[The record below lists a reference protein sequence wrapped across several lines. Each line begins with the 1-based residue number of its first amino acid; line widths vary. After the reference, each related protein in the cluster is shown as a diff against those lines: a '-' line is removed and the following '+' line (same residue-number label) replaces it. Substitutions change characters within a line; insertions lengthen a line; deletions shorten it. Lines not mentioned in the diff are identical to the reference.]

1 MNKQLQAA
9 SYGIPIL
16 IGVIFFAVVF
26 DVNMLNPTHVE
37 WLSHGDI
44 LQAYLGWDFFR
55 KAPWTF
61 PVVGLNPYY
70 GLEVSSSIV
79 FSDSNPLLALVFKLL
94 SPLLPAGFQYFGLW
108 LLACCI
114 LSAVATWKIV
124 GLYSDS
130 YLIRSLA
137 AALVLFNP
145 AWIHRIG
152 HINLMGHFL
161 ILFAIYLCLL
171 RDRRHL
177 AVKWC
182 LLIALACLTHFYL
195 AMIVMILWGANLF
208 SRVVT
213 KTTAY
218 GPALLEALAAA
229 IGAYVLMYTTGYFT
243 VDEVSVAGG
252 YGTYN
257 SNLLSPLVA
266 DGWSYVFDHVY
277 LGLGNFETVNYW
289 GAGVLLLVLLN
300 LKSLYRGFGRFT
312 VTATSLSLLIAGVTF
327 FLIATTNNI
336 QLFDHHLIVPL
347 PGKLLDALS
356 TFRGSSRFYWPL
368 TYLAVIGLVYL
379 TVRYRAKSVAMAVLA
394 VALVVQAGDISKGFK
409 HENFYFFNSP
419 DVTAALRSDF
429 WSNELGHYAKL
440 RYVPFTND
448 ADDRLALAF
457 VASRQGLVTDSAMLA
472 RPSKSKQDSL
482 NLKTLQA
489 LSSAR
494 YDDDTVYVLKND
506 VLDFVQLKA
515 NDQLFKIDGLN
526 VLAPGLQGCQGCAQ
540 LAKTGSPGADYLLI
554 SGWSTREDFG
564 VWNDGQVATL
574 LVHNPG
580 ATTRAALRYRV
591 FLTPQVPTQRL
602 IFKADGQTIKEVQ
615 AQQNGEVS
623 LSWPVVENQGTTTLT
638 IEMPDAISPREAGLS
653 TDGRVL
659 GMGLE
664 NLQIERAADQGMNT
678 SGAPLGAPVPG
689 AGERR

>member
-1 MNKQLQAA
+1 MNRQLRAA

-124 GLYSDS
+124 GLYSHS

-182 LLIALACLTHFYL
+182 LLIAVACLTHFYL

-208 SRVVT
+208 ARIVTRV
-213 KTTAY
+213 TAY

-243 VDEVSVAGG
+243 VDDVSVAGG

-300 LKSLYRGFGRFT
+300 LKSVYRSFGRFT
-312 VTATSLSLLIAGVTF
+312 ITATSLSLLIAGVTF

-379 TVRYRAKSVAMAVLA
+379 TVRYRARSVALAVLA

-409 HENFYFFNSP
+409 HENSYFFNSP

-526 VLAPGLQGCQGCAQ
+526 VLAHGLQGCQGCTQ
-540 LAKTGSPGADYLLI
+540 LAKTGSPRADYLLI

-574 LVHNPG
+574 LVHNEG
-580 ATTRAALRYRV
+580 TNTQVTLRYRV
-591 FLTPQVPTQRL
+591 FLTPEVPTQRL

-615 AQQNGEVS
+615 AQQNGEVF
-623 LSWPVVENQGTTTLT
+623 LSWPVIDNQGTTTLT

-664 NLQIERAADQGMNT
+664 NLQIKQAADQGMNAG
-678 SGAPLGAPVPG
+678 GALLGAPGREAV
-689 AGERR
+689 ESR

>member
-1 MNKQLQAA
+1 MNRQLRAA

-124 GLYSDS
+124 GLYSHS

-182 LLIALACLTHFYL
+182 LLIAVACLTHFYL

-208 SRVVT
+208 ARIVTRV
-213 KTTAY
+213 TAY

-243 VDEVSVAGG
+243 VDDVSVAGG

-300 LKSLYRGFGRFT
+300 LKSVYRSFGRFT
-312 VTATSLSLLIAGVTF
+312 ITATSLSLLIAGVTF

-379 TVRYRAKSVAMAVLA
+379 TVRYRARSVALAVLA

-526 VLAPGLQGCQGCAQ
+526 VLAHGLQGCQGCTQ
-540 LAKTGSPGADYLLI
+540 LAKTGSPRADYLLI

-574 LVHNPG
+574 LVHNEG
-580 ATTRAALRYRV
+580 TNTQVTLRYRV
-591 FLTPQVPTQRL
+591 FLTPEVPTQRL

-615 AQQNGEVS
+615 AQQNGEVF
-623 LSWPVVENQGTTTLT
+623 LSWPVIDNQGTTTLT
-638 IEMPDAISPREAGLS
+638 IEMPDATSPREAGLS

-664 NLQIERAADQGMNT
+664 NLQIKQAADQGMNAG
-678 SGAPLGAPVPG
+678 GALLGAPGREAV
-689 AGERR
+689 ESR